1 MENTSA
7 LKTDRILRIY
17 FKLTQGETFTKKEL
31 AQYFC
36 VTERS
41 IQRDLGALRYFLA
54 EQDVGQEIIYDKASH
69 GYRIQDTV
77 QQTLSNSEIL
87 AVCKILLES
96 RSMRKDEMLPILDKL
111 ISRCVPEQNKK
122 AIQELI
128 ANEKYH
134 YIEPHHNRQIL
145 SGLWEI
151 GQAVQRHQVMEIQY
165 ERLKEPKLVTRW
177 IQPVGIMFSEYY
189 FYLTAFLEDKAD
201 FDNPDDLFPTIYR
214 VDRIRSFKVLDEHF
228 HVPYRDRFEEGEFRK
243 RVQFMY
249 GGKLEHIKFRYT
261 GPSIEAVLDRLPT
274 AEVTASFGVAAQAY
288 QLQQGNIAQEDFI
301 VNSEVLCLDVSVS
314 AVASMLGQ
322 TLIPVPVL
330 GAIIGNMAGMFMYQI
345 AKDHL
350 SEKEQVLIQN
360 YRESFAALNKMLEER
375 YQQLIAQLKKELT
388 KYTSMLELAFDPNVN
403 IAFDGSIALADYV
416 GVAQDRVLRSK
427 VDIDNYFLN

>member
-128 ANEKYH
+128 AHEKYH
-134 YIEPHHNRQIL
+134 
-145 SGLWEI
+145 
-151 GQAVQRHQVMEIQY
+151 
-165 ERLKEPKLVTRW
+165 
-177 IQPVGIMFSEYY
+177 
-189 FYLTAFLEDKAD
+189 
-201 FDNPDDLFPTIYR
+201 
-214 VDRIRSFKVLDEHF
+214 
-228 HVPYRDRFEEGEFRK
+228 
-243 RVQFMY
+243 
-249 GGKLEHIKFRYT
+249 
-261 GPSIEAVLDRLPT
+261 
-274 AEVTASFGVAAQAY
+274 
-288 QLQQGNIAQEDFI
+288 
-301 VNSEVLCLDVSVS
+301 
-314 AVASMLGQ
+314 
-322 TLIPVPVL
+322 
-330 GAIIGNMAGMFMYQI
+330 
-345 AKDHL
+345 
-350 SEKEQVLIQN
+350 
-360 YRESFAALNKMLEER
+360 
-375 YQQLIAQLKKELT
+375 
-388 KYTSMLELAFDPNVN
+388 
-403 IAFDGSIALADYV
+403 
-416 GVAQDRVLRSK
+416 
-427 VDIDNYFLN
+427 